1 MKSVYENGRV
11 SADLLQAAERI
22 DGLALDTP
30 DLLRSAANTIDEL
43 GTENDSL
50 KGELADMFG
59 WLVDYI
65 TPEQAQMWADRLEK
79 LGVQADWGWRG

>member
-22 DGLALDTP
+22 DGLVLDTP
-30 DLLRSAANTIDEL
+30 DLMRSAANTIDEL

-50 KGELADMFG
+50 KDELSDMFG
-59 WLVDYI
+59 WLVAYI
-65 TPEQAQMWADRLEK
+65 TPEQAQAWEDRLERV
-79 LGVQADWGWRG
+79 GVIVDWGWS